1 MNEEKNSLLK
11 ALLALYLRAETDIV
25 NELARLRAQGL
36 ADYHAE
42 AALERVQGILQKMQN
57 ESFVYIPQ
65 MVEREFYVHNPEAR
79 RFAETVEKHISAYN
93 NALSLGS
100 MALAEQLSA
109 DLAAKVLQASS
120 TVQQTLT
127 NTLIGH
133 SLCWTGR
140 REPDMLAAVVRQ
152 GVAYN
157 QVMGLNSLQNIEDLI
172 ITLQQQGITAFVDKA
187 GRRWSLHAYLSMAT
201 RTTRRQAEIIAV
213 LTADPAQDLYK
224 ISSHNTVCPL
234 CAPYEGRVYSKSG
247 QDPDFPPLA
256 AAFGKVDPNGAD
268 DFSNTWLNIHPNCL
282 HVLLPW
288 TSAGLSDEELA
299 RIKEFSSFASNPP
312 DIDPRT
318 EAQRR
323 RYREQQRERRQAL
336 DTYRQWQRYR
346 LALGDNVP
354 KRWETFARHKAAND
368 EIYKK
373 LQREYKKRFYLQQR
387 LEYNIKGENLFIPAG
402 AKFEVVKTIA
412 GRGSKTA
419 IYDEN
424 RLVNVYGG
432 KLGEWEKKV
441 GKIESEKYI
450 FDVHWYELNGMQYEA
465 KVKKQRE
472 K

>member
-187 GRRWSLHAYLSMAT
+187 
-201 RTTRRQAEIIAV
+201 
-213 LTADPAQDLYK
+213 
-224 ISSHNTVCPL
+224 
-234 CAPYEGRVYSKSG
+234 
-247 QDPDFPPLA
+247 
-256 AAFGKVDPNGAD
+256 
-268 DFSNTWLNIHPNCL
+268 
-282 HVLLPW
+282 
-288 TSAGLSDEELA
+288 
-299 RIKEFSSFASNPP
+299 
-312 DIDPRT
+312 
-318 EAQRR
+318 
-323 RYREQQRERRQAL
+323 
-336 DTYRQWQRYR
+336 
-346 LALGDNVP
+346 
-354 KRWETFARHKAAND
+354 
-368 EIYKK
+368 
-373 LQREYKKRFYLQQR
+373 
-387 LEYNIKGENLFIPAG
+387 
-402 AKFEVVKTIA
+402 
-412 GRGSKTA
+412 
-419 IYDEN
+419 
-424 RLVNVYGG
+424 
-432 KLGEWEKKV
+432 
-441 GKIESEKYI
+441 
-450 FDVHWYELNGMQYEA
+450 
-465 KVKKQRE
+465 
-472 K
+472 

>member
-1 MNEEKNSLLK
+1 MSEENKNMVLDV
-11 ALLALYLRAETDIV
+11 LLALYLRAETDIV
-25 NELARLRAQGL
+25 NELGRLRALGL
-36 ADYHAE
+36 VDYHAE
-42 AALERVQGILQKMQN
+42 AALERVQGILQQMQN
-57 ESFVYIPQ
+57 ESFAYIPQ
-65 MVEREFYVHNPEAR
+65 MVEREFYVHNPSAR
-79 RFAETVEKHISAYN
+79 RIEETVEKHMAGYK
-93 NALSLGS
+93 NALSIGKI
-100 MALAEQLSA
+100 ALVEQLSA
-109 DLAAKVLQASS
+109 DLSAKVLQASN

-127 NTLIGH
+127 NVLV
-133 SLCWTGR
+133 GR
-140 REPDMLAAVVRQ
+140 REPDIFAAGVRWT
-152 GVAYN
+152 VAYN
-157 QVMGLNSLQNIEDLI
+157 QVMGLNSLRNIDDLVI
-172 ITLQQQGITAFVDKA
+172 ALQQQGVMAFIDKA
-187 GRRWSLHAYLSMAT
+187 GRRWSLHSYLGMAT
-201 RTTRRQAEIIAV
+201 RTCRRQAEIIAV
-213 LTADPAQDLYK
+213 LTADPEQDLYK

-256 AAFGKVDPNGAD
+256 AAFGKIDPNGVD
-268 DFSNTWLNIHPNCL
+268 DLSNTWLNIHPNCL
-282 HVLLPW
+282 HVLIPW
-288 TSAGLSDEELA
+288 TDAGMTEEEIA
-299 RIKEFSSFASNPP
+299 KIKEFSSFASNPP